1 MYIVH
6 VIMMYGRTC
15 IIYCLRFYCYV
26 FRCASEDKAY
36 ALALAVAKAFYL
48 AYQVSYIYSLCTYC
62 VNGMCGM
69 DCAVWNM
76 RYGLCSMEYEVW
88 NVSSADPA
96 GAARP
101 VPTRAR
107 EGVSL

>member
-1 MYIVH
+1 
-6 VIMMYGRTC
+6 
-15 IIYCLRFYCYV
+15 
-26 FRCASEDKAY
+26 
-36 ALALAVAKAFYL
+36 
-48 AYQVSYIYSLCTYC
+48 
-62 VNGMCGM
+62 
-69 DCAVWNM
+69 
-76 RYGLCSMEYEVW
+76 MEYEVW

>member
-15 IIYCLRFYCYV
+15 IICCLRFYCYV

-88 NVSSADPA
+88 IVQY
-96 GAARP
+96 GI
-101 VPTRAR
+101 
-107 EGVSL
+107 